1 MGYMQIKPAEYSRIL
16 VTEGDLESICR
27 YCGMTV
33 LIHCYLDSR
42 SYQNIV
48 ISSHIFSQYSSNQ
61 KP

>member
-33 LIHCYLDSR
+33 LIHLFGQSILSKYCYFF
-42 SYQNIV
+42 SYFFT
-48 ISSHIFSQYSSNQ
+48 IFI
-61 KP
+61 